1 LGCKKLLFKKEMI
14 FMYKKEKK
22 IKPKEIIYI
31 IGYVILFLLVII
43 FQTLNGATSNHIR
56 IGELE
61 LSFSAI
67 SGVLS
72 QLQVMISIYL
82 VVTSCKYAYNI
93 IMVFN
98 VLQVFMI
105 GKKVFIDEFY
115 LAIPGLFVPLSTII
129 AVTIIYK
136 YQKRVHNQIK
146 ELNSTNEKLREYN
159 ELMREKEEKL
169 NHLSFFDILTG
180 LPNRR
185 MIINRIEILVN
196 LAQKNKIE
204 FSVVFFDI
212 DAFKKIN
219 DSLGHRIADM
229 LLCDFSS
236 RIKEN
241 INEEDIIGRLSG
253 NEFAIIVQSINKKD
267 KLFDYIVN
275 LKKLL
280 NEPFIVDSKEINIS
294 VSCGIA
300 FYPIDGNNPE
310 ELMKSANAALH
321 TAKETQSN
329 SIQFFYKE
337 LKENIIK
344 KIEIE
349 KRLKSS
355 IYNKE
360 FFIAYQPQYNINKEL
375 RGFEALARWNSNDL
389 GNILPKDFIVIA
401 EETRYIIFMG
411 EWMLRNAC
419 YRCKQINEKYK
430 KDVMMSVN
438 ISAIQIMEE
447 DFVKMVKKV
456 IKETGV
462 EPRLLEFEITESTL
476 ISSKD
481 YVISILEELI
491 ILGIK
496 IGLDDFGTGYSSL
509 SYLQLFPINTLK
521 LDKLFIDN
529 IMNIN
534 MTKKIAGAI
543 ISLMHELDIEVV
555 AEGVEHE
562 EQLNYLKEHECDYI
576 QGFLWSEP
584 VDDNDLDKYLEVTL
598 GSPIDL

>member
-1 LGCKKLLFKKEMI
+1 MI

-31 IGYVILFLLVII
+31 IGYVVLFLLVII
-43 FQTLNGATSNHIR
+43 FQTLNGSTSNYVSF
-56 IGELE
+56 GEFE

-72 QLQVMISIYL
+72 QIQVMASIYL

-105 GKKVFIDEFY
+105 GKKVFIDKFY
-115 LAIPGLFVPLSTII
+115 LALPGLFVPLSTII

-447 DFVKMVKKV
+447 DFAKMVKKV

-491 ILGIK
+491 TLGIK

>member
-1 LGCKKLLFKKEMI
+1 MI

>member
-1 LGCKKLLFKKEMI
+1 MI

-22 IKPKEIIYI
+22 TKLKEIIYI

-43 FQTLNGATSNHIR
+43 FQTLNGATSNYTR

-105 GKKVFIDEFY
+105 GKKVFIDKFY
-115 LAIPGLFVPLSTII
+115 LAMPGLFVPLSTII

-491 ILGIK
+491 TLGIK